1 MRRLVTSVASV
12 VVAAGVMAIAAP
24 EAGARTGSCL
34 APGDARICTVWTG
47 RVAWVDDGDTLR
59 VDLDGDGSR
68 STIRVRMTGI
78 NAQEQTVY
86 TSNPRRRRGECH
98 ALEATARLEQLIRR
112 GHGRVRLAALDGS
125 SRSGIRWRRAVA
137 VKIGGRWQ
145 DVGARLVAE
154 GHALW
159 MGNARENAWNAEY
172 SRLAEGAAA
181 RRLRM
186 WSPTYCGAGPSDTA
200 RLSVQVNADADG
212 DDADSINGEWV
223 RIRNL
228 DPAGAV
234 HLGGWTL
241 RGGLRRFKFPEWV
254 TLTGGEWLTV
264 YAGTGT
270 DTWTDLYW
278 GLRTPLFDNA
288 RTGAPVI
295 GDGAYLVDPQGDMR
309 AWMTYPC
316 RTACTDPYRGA
327 VQLTAQPRGSE
338 RVTIRNVSAGAVDL
352 DGYKVERSPY
362 VYAFGRDSVLRPG
375 EAMRIEVRGDP
386 ASDTA
391 LEKHWDKGA
400 PILYDRGGAIR
411 LKSLREVAI
420 DCYAWGT
427 GRC

>member
-1 MRRLVTSVASV
+1 MRRLLLSVVAVAS
-12 VVAAGVMAIAAP
+12 AMAIAAP
-24 EAGARTGSCL
+24 AAGARTGSCL
-34 APGDARICTVWTG
+34 APGDTRTCTVWTG
-47 RVAWVDDGDTLR
+47 KVAWVDDGDTLR

-68 STIRVRMTGI
+68 ATIKVRMTGI

-86 TSNPRRRRGECH
+86 TSNPRARRGECH

-125 SRSGIRWRRAVA
+125 ARAGARWRRAVA
-137 VKIGGRWQ
+137 VKIKGRWL

-159 MGNARENAWNAEY
+159 MANPRENAWNAEY
-172 SRLAEGAAA
+172 SRLAERAAA

-186 WSPTYCGAGPSDTA
+186 WNPTYCGPGPSDAA

-212 DDADSINGEWV
+212 DDADFVNGEWV

-228 DPAGAV
+228 DPVNAV

-241 RGGLRRFKFPEWV
+241 RGGLRRFEFPEWV
-254 TLTGGEWLTV
+254 TLPGGEWLTV
-264 YAGTGT
+264 YAGTGAN
-270 DTWTDLYW
+270 TWTDLFW
-278 GLRTPLFDNA
+278 GQRTPLFVNA
-288 RTGAPVI
+288 TTGDPVV
-295 GDGAYLVDPQGDMR
+295 GDGAYLIDPQGDMR

-316 RTACTDPYRGA
+316 RTACADPYAGA
-327 VQLTAQPRGSE
+327 VELTAQPRGRE
-338 RVTIRNVSAGAVDL
+338 RVTIRNVSATSVDL
-352 DGYKVERSPY
+352 DGYKVERPPF
-362 VYAFGRDSVLRPG
+362 VYAFGRESVLPPG
-375 EAMRIEVRGDP
+375 EAMRIDVSGDP

-391 LEKHWDKGA
+391 LEKHWGE
-400 PILYDRGGAIR
+400 PGSILYDRGGTIR

-420 DCYAWGT
+420 GCYAWGS